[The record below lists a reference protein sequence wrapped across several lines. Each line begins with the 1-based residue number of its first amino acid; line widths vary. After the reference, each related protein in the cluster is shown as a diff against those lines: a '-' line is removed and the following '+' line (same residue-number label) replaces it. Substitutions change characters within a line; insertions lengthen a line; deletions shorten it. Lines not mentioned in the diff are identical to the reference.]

1 MAFAFDTFGHAKRL
15 ELAGVERRQAEVH
28 AEAAREFV
36 MTELVTRS
44 DLRDALERQSLELTL
59 RLGGLIAAG
68 FAGLAVLIKVL

>member
-1 MAFAFDTFGHAKRL
+1 
-15 ELAGVERRQAEVH
+15 
-28 AEAAREFV
+28 